1 MKKFLTFILVCTSLF
16 VSCNDDL
23 LERVEALEKA
33 TAVSLTSSISYLES
47 QYLNLQ
53 IQIAALN
60 MKVNSGEAQA
70 LEVALAQVEA
80 ELEELRLMME
90 ALKKE
95 LSSEDDSQGSSDLET
110 DIEEAP
116 ADPDEESSEDNQ
128 YLEEQI
134 QSLEERIEAFN
145 AQVESLSEELA
156 ALQTA
161 VEELEKKLA
170 DSENSS
176 ADSSEGSTVAK
187 MYNPPVDFHKADLK
201 VLDIGNSY
209 TRDAQTY
216 LPQIVQAAGI
226 GKDFSLYMAYR
237 GSGSYKSWVDCWND
251 RDTEPYSISFC
262 TGTQIQGV
270 SGEGYAANGSLFR
283 KALESVKWDIILI
296 HQVSTYSNDYSLW
309 EGDGPGGYLTELI
322 HIIRKTNP
330 QATIGYLMT
339 HSYRGTYWANT
350 EKSSLKRWENIVE
363 ATKQLKAEYGIDFII
378 PYGTAVQNLRASS
391 LNDAYEFSDDGTH
404 LGAGLGDYVAGCC
417 YYQSLLAPRYGVSIL
432 GNSFRITNLDESV
445 KGRKNVTDKTA
456 HVAQKAAMLA
466 TYNMWTLS
474 NPDNYN
480 M

>member
-1 MKKFLTFILVCTSLF
+1 MKKFVAFFMLSAALL
-16 VSCNDDL
+16 VSCNNDL

-33 TAVSLTSSISYLES
+33 TSVSLMSSISSLES

-60 MKVNSGEAQA
+60 VKDNAGEIVA
-70 LEVALAQVEA
+70 LEVALAQIKA
-80 ELEELRLMME
+80 EIEELRFLMEDMME
-90 ALKKE
+90 
-95 LSSEDDSQGSSDLET
+95 
-110 DIEEAP
+110 DI
-116 ADPDEESSEDNQ
+116 ADNEGAGGNGNDYDGQ
-128 YLEEQI
+128 L
-134 QSLEERIEAFN
+134 QSLNERMEFFN
-145 AQVESLSEELA
+145 AQVEALTADISE
-156 ALQTA
+156 LQAA
-161 VEELEKKLA
+161 VEALDKKIGNS
-170 DSENSS
+170 DTGFSE
-176 ADSSEGSTVAK
+176 VAK

-226 GKDFSLYMAYR
+226 GEDFSLYMAYR

-262 TGTQIQGV
+262 TGTQIQGI

-417 YYQSLLAPRYGVSIL
+417 YFQSLLAPRYGVSIL
-432 GNSFRITNLDESV
+432 GNSFRLTNLIESSN
-445 KGRKNVTDKTA
+445 GIKNVTHNRSHSYK
-456 HVAQKAAMLA
+456 QMNKLE
-466 TYNMWTLS
+466 S
-474 NPDNYN
+474 
-480 M
+480 